1 MTLRGLLF
9 AMLAMLI
16 AALFFFLLP
25 IVGLILAGVLVF
37 ATPVLLFLG
46 QVRPT
51 GGILIEGTGEHPE
64 VFRGVLLLGDGVA
77 AKDATVMLRRAG

>member
-51 GGILIEGTGEHPE
+51 GGILIEKAQVSTPRSSGASS
-64 VFRGVLLLGDGVA
+64 FS
-77 AKDATVMLRRAG
+77 ATASPPKMRP